1 MRVVIKVGTSTLT
14 HQNGNIN
21 IRRIENLCK
30 VVSDLKN
37 AGLEIIFVFIWNL
50 FLVYRR
56 LVTGRSNDFHE
67 SAAVRNETISFFH
80 AIWCGR

>member
-30 VVSDLKN
+30 VISDLKN
-37 AGLEIIFVFIWNL
+37 AGLEIIFVSSWISYVL
-50 FLVYRR
+50 KFL
-56 LVTGRSNDFHE
+56 LVSPI
-67 SAAVRNETISFFH
+67 SAAYGLSLSPTYVPYLYSV
-80 AIWCGR
+80 